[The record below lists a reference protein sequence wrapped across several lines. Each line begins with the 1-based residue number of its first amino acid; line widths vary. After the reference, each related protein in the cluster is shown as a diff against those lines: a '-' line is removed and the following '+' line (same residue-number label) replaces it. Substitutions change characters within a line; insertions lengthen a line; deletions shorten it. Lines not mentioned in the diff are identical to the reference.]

1 MSESLSSTNYFIL
14 PKTLYAFGNRQS
26 PRLPRPDID
35 IVVVDELVYPTE
47 PITGASSFGD
57 VQFAPLSGHYHKIEA
72 GTRLPSGIAIIADGR
87 DVGEIV
93 LPLTIQFIP
102 IVPCRLP
109 NFKPN
114 FLIAAGYMWAK
125 KRFRD

>member
-72 GTRLPSGIAIIADGR
+72 GTRLPSGIAVIADGR
-87 DVGEIV
+87 DVGGNRA
-93 LPLTIQFIP
+93 PTHHTI
-102 IVPCRLP
+102 CP
-109 NFKPN
+109 NRPMPFTEFQAK
-114 FLIAAGYMWAK
+114 FLNCGWVYGGK
-125 KRFRD
+125 KAI

>member
-1 MSESLSSTNYFIL
+1 MSESLSSKNHFIL

-72 GTRLPSGIAIIADGR
+72 GTRLPSGIAVIADGR
-87 DVGEIV
+87 DVGGNRA
-93 LPLTIQFIP
+93 PTHHTIY
-102 IVPCRLP
+102 P
-109 NFKPN
+109 NRPMPFTEFQAK
-114 FLIAAGYMWAK
+114 FLNCGWVYVGK
-125 KRFRD
+125 KAI

>member
-35 IVVVDELVYPTE
+35 IVVADELVYPTE
-47 PITGASSFGD
+47 SITGASSFGD

-87 DVGEIV
+87 DVGGNRASTHH
-93 LPLTIQFIP
+93 TIY
-102 IVPCRLP
+102 P
-109 NFKPN
+109 NRPMPFTEFQAK
-114 FLIAAGYMWAK
+114 FLNCGWVYGGK
-125 KRFRD
+125 KAI